1 MMPLIPR
8 YDSVRVPGDGMLRD
22 MDTRLPA
29 PHVALVDD
37 DPDVGTSLRGLLRAC
52 GYRVSLFA
60 GARQL
65 LARGLDGIDCI
76 VSDVQMPGMDG
87 VTLLERVR
95 AGPSA
100 PPVILMTA
108 FADDHLR
115 LRALRGG
122 AACFLAKPVDAEQLA
137 ECVRLACAGAH

>member
-1 MMPLIPR
+1 MAR
-8 YDSVRVPGDGMLRD
+8 DGKLCG
-22 MDTRLPA
+22 MDTLKPA

-37 DPDVGTSLRGLLRAC
+37 DPDVGAGLRGLLRAC

-60 GARQL
+60 GAQQL
-65 LARGLDGIDCI
+65 LAHGLDDVDCI
-76 VSDVQMPGMDG
+76 VSDVQMPDMDG
-87 VTLLERVR
+87 FALLERVR
-95 AGPSA
+95 AVASA

-137 ECVRLACAGAH
+137 ECVRLACV

>member
-1 MMPLIPR
+1 
-8 YDSVRVPGDGMLRD
+8 MLRP
-22 MDTRLPA
+22 MDTLNPA

-37 DPDVGTSLRGLLRAC
+37 DPDVRTGLSGLLRAF

-60 GARQL
+60 GAQAL
-65 LARGLDGIDCI
+65 LTNGFDGIACI

-87 VTLLERVR
+87 FALLERVR
-95 AGPSA
+95 ADPAA

-108 FADDHLR
+108 FVDDHVR

-137 ECVRLACAGAH
+137 ECVQLACAGPG

>member
-1 MMPLIPR
+1 MGR
-8 YDSVRVPGDGMLRD
+8 GGMLRG
-22 MDTRLPA
+22 MDTQLPA

-52 GYRVSLFA
+52 GYRVSLFG
-60 GARQL
+60 GAQQL
-65 LARGLDGIDCI
+65 LAHGLDDIQCV

-87 VTLLERVR
+87 LSLLERVR
-95 AGPSA
+95 AIAAA

-108 FADDHLR
+108 FADDHVR

-137 ECVRLACAGAH
+137 ECVRLACAGTG

>member
-1 MMPLIPR
+1 M
-8 YDSVRVPGDGMLRD
+8 PGDGMLRG

-52 GYRVSLFA
+52 GYRVSLFG
-60 GARQL
+60 GAREL
-65 LARGLDGIDCI
+65 LTHGLDDVDCI

-87 VTLLERVR
+87 FALLERVR
-95 AGPSA
+95 AIAPS

-122 AACFLAKPVDAEQLA
+122 AACFLAKPVDAERLA
-137 ECVRLACAGAH
+137 ECVRLACAGPG

>member
-1 MMPLIPR
+1 
-8 YDSVRVPGDGMLRD
+8 MLHG
-22 MDTRLPA
+22 MDTLLPA

-52 GYRVSLFA
+52 GYRVSLFGSA
-60 GARQL
+60 QQL
-65 LARGLDGIDCI
+65 LAHGLDDIDCV

-87 VTLLERVR
+87 FALLERVR
-95 AGPSA
+95 ALAAA

-108 FADDHLR
+108 FADDHGR

-137 ECVRLACAGAH
+137 ECVRLACAGPG

>member
-1 MMPLIPR
+1 MAR
-8 YDSVRVPGDGMLRD
+8 DGKLCG
-22 MDTRLPA
+22 MDTLKPA

-60 GARQL
+60 GAQQL
-65 LARGLDGIDCI
+65 LADGLAGVDCV

-87 VTLLERVR
+87 FTLLERVR
-95 AGPSA
+95 AVAPA

-137 ECVRLACAGAH
+137 ECVRLACAGPG

>member
-1 MMPLIPR
+1 MAE
-8 YDSVRVPGDGMLRD
+8 DGMLRG
-22 MDTRLPA
+22 MDTQLPA

-60 GARQL
+60 GAQVL
-65 LARGLDGIDCI
+65 LANGLDDVDCI

-87 VTLLERVR
+87 FTLLERVR
-95 AGPSA
+95 AVASP

-115 LRALRGG
+115 LRALRCG
-122 AACFLAKPVDAEQLA
+122 AASFLAKPVDAEQLA
-137 ECVRLACAGAH
+137 ECVRLACAGPG

>member
-1 MMPLIPR
+1 MA
-8 YDSVRVPGDGMLRD
+8 GDGMLRG
-22 MDTRLPA
+22 MDTLLPA

-52 GYRVSLFA
+52 GYRVSLFG
-60 GARQL
+60 GAQQL
-65 LARGLDGIDCI
+65 LAHGLDDIQCV

-87 VTLLERVR
+87 FTLLERVR
-95 AGPSA
+95 AIASA

-122 AACFLAKPVDAEQLA
+122 AACFLTKPVDAEQLA
-137 ECVRLACAGAH
+137 ECVRLACAGPG

>member
-1 MMPLIPR
+1 MLH
-8 YDSVRVPGDGMLRD
+8 GMDIL
-22 MDTRLPA
+22 LPA

-52 GYRVSLFA
+52 GYRVSLFG
-60 GARQL
+60 GAQQL
-65 LARGLDGIDCI
+65 LTHGLDDIDCI
-76 VSDVQMPGMDG
+76 VSDVQMPGIDG
-87 VTLLERVR
+87 LTLLERVR
-95 AGPSA
+95 AIASA

-108 FADDHLR
+108 FADDHVR

-137 ECVRLACAGAH
+137 ECVRLACAGPG